1 MKRITDDLQG
11 VCGIYKIINLINNK
25 FYIGSSKN
33 LKVRLWKHRSLLR
46 HNKHYN
52 LHLQNSWNKY
62 GEDNFDYCI
71 VETCDEEHQYEREQF
86 YINTLHPEYNI
97 AEKVELPSFSE
108 ESRKKQSETR
118 KRMFKEGLL
127 TPTRMTKV
135 FMYDLNGNFIKEF
148 PSEKSAAEELGVD
161 KSQIEK
167 NLTGENKRCH
177 NYIFTYEY
185 FTSIPPYRR
194 TKNVENQYKTVHVYN
209 NSEDYYFK
217 NAKECSAFFNVHIV
231 YVRDA
236 IKHNRMFKR
245 KYMIEYKNCSAVE

>member
-33 LKVRLWKHRSLLR
+33 LRVRLWKHRALLR

-52 LHLQNSWNKY
+52 PHLQNSWNKY

-71 VETCDEEHQYEREQF
+71 VETCDEEHQYEKEQF

-108 ESRKKQSETR
+108 ESKKKQSETR

-135 FMYDLNGNFIKEF
+135 FMYDLEGNFIKEF
-148 PSEKSAAEELGVD
+148 SSEKSAAEELGVTR
-161 KSQIEK
+161 SQIEK
-167 NLTGENKRCH
+167 NLQERIKDAIITYLHTNTLHLYLHIGEQRMLRINIRQCMFIIIVK
-177 NYIFTYEY
+177 I
-185 FTSIPPYRR
+185 IIL
-194 TKNVENQYKTVHVYN
+194 KVQ
-209 NSEDYYFK
+209 K
-217 NAKECSAFFNVHIV
+217 NALLFS
-231 YVRDA
+231 
-236 IKHNRMFKR
+236 MFTLF
-245 KYMIEYKNCSAVE
+245 M